1 MPLCDCGAVLKPD
14 VVLFGELLPERA
26 MLRATALA
34 MSSGLMLAIGSS
46 LEVWPVAGLPE
57 DTLRAGGKLALVTKG
72 PTPYDRLAEVKLS
85 GDVVDELEA
94 VVALLGGVEGP
105 RA

>member
-1 MPLCDCGAVLKPD
+1 
-14 VVLFGELLPERA
+14 
-26 MLRATALA
+26 
-34 MSSGLMLAIGSS
+34 
-46 LEVWPVAGLPE
+46 VAGLPE

-72 PTPYDRLAEVKLS
+72 PTPYDRLAEVKLA

-94 VVALLGGVEGP
+94 VVALLGGVEGS